1 MIYNVFAFRPN
12 HYDRGSHIFLGPI
25 ESSIPF
31 PVERIRKVE
40 SAIGYNLGFYN
51 DHEVLEVED
60 EEIDRMG
67 GSPFDRDADTIL
79 NSTPT
84 AAPTVDEFMDVLRG
98 FVEEFALD
106 IDDDVLDAAFS
117 DEVVDSADESIAET
131 DDTKGKVKATYPK
144 VKFKVRKRDD
154 GYRIKIDKLSAT
166 VFMAEVAYGVYDE
179 ARGDSAEWFVPER
192 AMRKVTDERLG
203 ELTWEAIPRVVRH
216 LPNSPLAGKFWVLR
230 SDRFKEID
238 FVAANKREAKN
249 ALRTYVAHID
259 NQ

>member
-12 HYDRGSHIFLGPI
+12 HYDRGSHIFLGTI

-31 PVERIRKVE
+31 PVERIMTVE

-51 DHEVLEVED
+51 DHEVLETED
-60 EEIDRMG
+60 EEIDRIG
-67 GSPFDRDADTIL
+67 GSVFNRDADTIL
-79 NSTPT
+79 NS
-84 AAPTVDEFMDVLRG
+84 APIAVSTVDDFMDVLRG

-106 IDDDVLDAAFS
+106 IDDEVIEAAFN
-117 DEVVDSADESIAET
+117 DKITDSAEKSIDET

-144 VKFKVRKRDD
+144 VKFKVRKRDE

-166 VFMAEVAYGVYDE
+166 VFMAEIAYGVYDE

-192 AMRKVTDERLG
+192 AMWKVTDERLG

-216 LPNSPLAGKFWVLR
+216 LPNSPFAGKFWVLR

-238 FVAANKREAKN
+238 FVSANKREAMN
-249 ALRTYVAHID
+249 ALRAYVADFD